1 MANPLLESATRSPRL
16 TGDAC
21 NGILPPPSPP
31 PAVLPCVIC
40 VSGSLP
46 PPVWCRMLTHSPRG
60 LVLLSESGAEVGARM
75 WPRGRASWWRGV
87 VSWSGRVLRC
97 SGWPPRLVV
106 CSGSAG
112 WFGPLWASVWSC
124 SWWPGGWGR
133 VVVFE
138 LVLAS
143 SGASYYLQ
151 RAAGKSAAVRQL
163 AVWLFGRCLEGLCQ
177 SGSRY

>member
-1 MANPLLESATRSPRL
+1 MAPWSGLLVARR
-16 TGDAC
+16 G
-21 NGILPPPSPP
+21 
-31 PAVLPCVIC
+31 VLVWSC
-40 VSGSLP
+40 
-46 PPVWCRMLTHSPRG
+46 PPVFWS
-60 LVLLSESGAEVGARM
+60 
-75 WPRGRASWWRGV
+75 AS
-87 VSWSGRVLRC
+87 SSGRVLGFGR
-97 SGWPPRLVV
+97 VV
-106 CSGSAG
+106 R
-112 WFGPLWASVWSC
+112 ASVGLC
-124 SWWPGGWGR
+124 VVVFVVAWWLGR